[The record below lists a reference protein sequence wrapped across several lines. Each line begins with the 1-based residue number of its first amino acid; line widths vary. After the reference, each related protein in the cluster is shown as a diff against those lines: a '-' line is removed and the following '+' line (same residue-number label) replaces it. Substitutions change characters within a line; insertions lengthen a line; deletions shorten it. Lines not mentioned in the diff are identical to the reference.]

1 MDDLHIGMQSVR
13 FDAPPSILSFAAIG
27 GKKEQEGPLASYF
40 DFLSSDTTFGQKS
53 WEKAESELQKRA
65 LDTALCKLDVKY
77 KDLDALF
84 AGDLLNQCIGSAF
97 AMRETGIPFLGLY
110 GACSTMAESLL
121 LASAAVNA
129 GYARRA
135 AALTS
140 SHFASAERQY
150 RFPLEYGGVRPPTA
164 QWTVTGAG
172 ALILAAAGDGPRVT
186 MATTGTIV
194 DAGIT
199 DTNNMGAAMAP
210 AAYETLRAHFADT
223 GRTPG
228 DYDLIVTGDLGKIGH
243 AVVTRLFADDGVDLS
258 GRYNDCGL
266 MIYDLEAQDV
276 HAGGSGCGCSASV
289 LAGHL
294 MKLLTG
300 GQIRRLLFAA
310 TGALMSPTASMQGQ
324 SIPGICHAVAIETQV
339 NA

>member
-1 MDDLHIGMQSVR
+1 MLID
-13 FDAPPSILSFAAIG
+13 G
-27 GKKEQEGPLASYF
+27 GC
-40 DFLSSDTTFGQKS
+40 
-53 WEKAESELQKRA
+53 AE
-65 LDTALCKLDVKY
+65 T
-77 KDLDALF
+77 
-84 AGDLLNQCIGSAF
+84 
-97 AMRETGIPFLGLY
+97 
-110 GACSTMAESLL
+110 
-121 LASAAVNA
+121 
-129 GYARRA
+129 A

-140 SHFASAERQY
+140 SHFCSAERQY

-223 GRTPG
+223 GRTPD

-243 AVVTRLFADDGVDLS
+243 AVVTRLFADDGVELA
-258 GRYNDCGL
+258 GKYNDCGL

>member
-1 MDDLHIGMQSVR
+1 MQELHRGKQSVV
-13 FDAPPSILSFAAIG
+13 FPNFPAIEANAAIV
-27 GKKEQEGPLASYF
+27 GKKEGEGPLREDF
-40 DFLSSDTTFGQKS
+40 DQITQDTKLNQAS
-53 WEKAESELQKRA
+53 WEKAESELQK
-65 LDTALCKLDVKY
+65 TALELALGKASLRY
-77 KDLDALF
+77 ADLDILF
-84 AGDLLNQCIGSAF
+84 AGDLLNQCISSSF
-97 AMRETGIPFLGLY
+97 AVRDTKIPFLGLY

-121 LASAAVNA
+121 LAASFVNA

-135 AALTS
+135 GAITS

-150 RFPLEYGGVRPPTA
+150 RFPLGYGGQRTPTA
-164 QWTVTGAG
+164 QWTVTGSG
-172 ALILAAAGDGPRVT
+172 CCIVSGSGKGPFVEC
-186 MATTGTIV
+186 ATVGKIQDFGIK
-194 DAGIT
+194 DA
-199 DTNNMGAAMAP
+199 NNMGAAMAP

-223 GRTPG
+223 GRTPD

-243 AVVTRLFADDGVDLS
+243 AVVTRLFADDGVELA

>member
-1 MDDLHIGMQSVR
+1 
-13 FDAPPSILSFAAIG
+13 
-27 GKKEQEGPLASYF
+27 
-40 DFLSSDTTFGQKS
+40 
-53 WEKAESELQKRA
+53 
-65 LDTALCKLDVKY
+65 
-77 KDLDALF
+77 
-84 AGDLLNQCIGSAF
+84 
-97 AMRETGIPFLGLY
+97 MRRSGRT
-110 GACSTMAESLL
+110 
-121 LASAAVNA
+121 
-129 GYARRA
+129 
-135 AALTS
+135 
-140 SHFASAERQY
+140 
-150 RFPLEYGGVRPPTA
+150 
-164 QWTVTGAG
+164 
-172 ALILAAAGDGPRVT
+172 
-186 MATTGTIV
+186 
-194 DAGIT
+194 
-199 DTNNMGAAMAP
+199 
-210 AAYETLRAHFADT
+210 FADT
-223 GRTPG
+223 GRTPD

-243 AVVTRLFADDGVDLS
+243 AVVTRLFADDGVDLT

>member
-1 MDDLHIGMQSVR
+1 MKSKRIGQQTVQFPTPPVIRAAASVV
-13 FDAPPSILSFAAIG
+13 
-27 GKKEQEGPLASYF
+27 GKKEGEGPLSDRFDSVSQDAYF
-40 DFLSSDTTFGQKS
+40 GEKS
-53 WEKAESELQKRA
+53 WEQAESAMLRQCFARVCRKAGLQPEQ
-65 LDTALCKLDVKY
+65 LDYVLS
-77 KDLDALF
+77 
-84 AGDLLNQCIGSAF
+84 GDLLNQCVGSAY
-97 AMRETGIPFLGLY
+97 AMRGAGAPYLGLY
-110 GACSTMAESLL
+110 GACSTMAEAVSL
-121 LASAAVNA
+121 AAMLIDG
-129 GYARRA
+129 GYAETA

-140 SHFASAERQY
+140 SHFCSAERQY

-172 ALILAAAGDGPRVT
+172 ALILAAAGSGPRVT

-223 GRTPG
+223 GRTPA
-228 DYDLIVTGDLGKIGH
+228 DYDLIVTGDLGRIGH
-243 AVVTRLFADDGVDLS
+243 AVLTRLFADDGVELT
-258 GRYNDCGL
+258 GRYSDCGL
-266 MIYDLEAQDV
+266 MIYDLKAQDV

-294 MKLLTG
+294 MKLLSC